1 MLPPPP
7 QSSLIRKM
15 SEKIV
20 IIGAGQAAIQAV
32 QSLRAE
38 GFNGAITLVG
48 EEAYPPYQRPPLSK
62 AYLLGQLERPRLFL
76 KSDAYYAEAGCELL
90 LNTTAR
96 AIDRNARTVE
106 LTDGRKL
113 AYDKLL
119 LTTGARVRKLRCPG
133 ADLPGIFYLK
143 SIADVDALQAA
154 FLPGKRI
161 AIVGAGYIG
170 LEVAAVGA
178 KRDLHVTVFE
188 AMDRVM
194 ARAVSPALSDFFAAE
209 HLKAGVALKLN
220 TGVEGFEGNGK
231 VERIR
236 AGGKSYDADL
246 VLVGIG
252 VIANDELAR
261 DAGLAATDGIVVDRN
276 AMTSDPA
283 IFAAGDCTRHYGR
296 EGVELRLECVQ
307 NAIDQAK
314 HAALAM
320 TGKPKDYSEV
330 PWFWSDQYDLKLQIA
345 GLARPSDTL
354 VHRGDPASR
363 KFSVFHLRDGLV
375 AAVEA
380 VNAPQDYM
388 IGKKLI
394 AQGKAVPAERLAD
407 TALPMK
413 QIAG

>member
-1 MLPPPP
+1 
-7 QSSLIRKM
+7 M

-32 QSLRAE
+32 QSLHAE
-38 GFNGAITLVG
+38 GHAGPITLVG

-76 KSDAYYAEAGCELL
+76 KSDAYYGEAGVDLL
-90 LNTTAR
+90 LNTTAK
-96 AIDRNARTVE
+96 AIDRAGKTVE

-113 AYDKLL
+113 PYDKLL

-154 FLPGKRI
+154 FLPGARI

-178 KRDLHVTVFE
+178 KRGLQVTVFE

-194 ARAVSPALSDFFAAE
+194 ARTVSPALSDFFMAE
-209 HLKAGVALKLN
+209 HVKAGVDVKLN
-220 TGVEGFEGNGK
+220 TGVEGFEGSGK
-231 VERIR
+231 VERIL
-236 AGGKSYDADL
+236 AGGKSHDVDL

-261 DAGLAATDGIVVDRN
+261 EAGLAATDGIVVDRN
-276 AMTSDPA
+276 AMTSDSA

-296 EGVELRLECVQ
+296 EGTLLRLECVQ

-345 GLARPSDTL
+345 GLARPSDRL
-354 VHRGDPASR
+354 VARGDPASR
-363 KFSVFHLRDGLV
+363 KFSVFHLRDGKI

-394 AQGKAVPAERLAD
+394 AEGRAVPAETLAD
-407 TALPMK
+407 SAIPMK
-413 QIAG
+413 QIGV

>member
-1 MLPPPP
+1 
-7 QSSLIRKM
+7 M

-38 GFNGAITLVG
+38 GHAGPITLVG

-62 AYLLGQLERPRLFL
+62 AYLLSQLERPRLFL
-76 KSDAYYAEAGCELL
+76 KSDAYYGEAGVDLL
-90 LNTTAR
+90 LNTTAK
-96 AIDRNARTVE
+96 AIDRAGKTVE

-113 AYDKLL
+113 PYDKLL

-154 FLPGKRI
+154 FLPGARI

-178 KRDLHVTVFE
+178 KRGLQVTVFE

-194 ARAVSPALSDFFAAE
+194 TRAVSPALSDFFMAE
-209 HLKAGVALKLN
+209 HVKAGVDVKLN
-220 TGVEGFEGNGK
+220 TGVEGFEGSGK
-231 VERIR
+231 VERIL
-236 AGGKSYDADL
+236 AGGKSHDVDL

-261 DAGLAATDGIVVDRN
+261 EAGLAATDGIVVDRN
-276 AMTSDPA
+276 AMTSDSA

-296 EGVELRLECVQ
+296 EGTLLRLECVQ

-345 GLARPSDTL
+345 GLARPSDRL
-354 VHRGDPASR
+354 VARGDPASR
-363 KFSVFHLRDGLV
+363 KFSVFHLRDGKI

-394 AQGKAVPAERLAD
+394 AEGRAVPAETLAD
-407 TALPMK
+407 SAIPMK
-413 QIAG
+413 QIGV

>member
-1 MLPPPP
+1 M
-7 QSSLIRKM
+7 RM

-38 GFNGAITLVG
+38 GHAGPITLVG
-48 EEAYPPYQRPPLSK
+48 EEPYAPYQRPPLSK
-62 AYLLGQLERPRLFL
+62 AYLLSQLERPRLFL
-76 KSDAYYAEAGCELL
+76 KSDAYYGEAGVDLL
-90 LNTTAR
+90 LNTTAK
-96 AIDRNARTVE
+96 AIDRAGKTVE

-113 AYDKLL
+113 PYDKLL

-154 FLPGKRI
+154 FLPGARI

-178 KRDLHVTVFE
+178 KRGLQVTVFE

-194 ARAVSPALSDFFAAE
+194 ARAVSPALSDFFMAE
-209 HLKAGVALKLN
+209 HVKAGVDVKLN
-220 TGVEGFEGNGK
+220 TGVEGFEGSGK
-231 VERIR
+231 VERIL
-236 AGGKSYDADL
+236 AGGKSHDVDL

-261 DAGLAATDGIVVDRN
+261 EAGLAATDGIVVDRN
-276 AMTSDPA
+276 AMTSDSA

-296 EGVELRLECVQ
+296 EGTLLRLECVQ

-345 GLARPSDTL
+345 GLARPSDRL
-354 VHRGDPASR
+354 VARGDPASR
-363 KFSVFHLRDGLV
+363 KFSVFHLRDGKI

-394 AQGKAVPAERLAD
+394 AEGRAVPAETLAD
-407 TALPMK
+407 SAIPMK
-413 QIAG
+413 QIGV